1 MERVATL
8 LAGSHFRQALVRLW
22 VIGSHTPA
30 LNEWEQARGNDAT
43 FDAAVAHF
51 LIGLQNEQTI
61 TTAEILAAPLA
72 LIRALDEFAALHRA
86 PGLDA
91 AHCRNSDLAFKE
103 AGRNYWLVPVAL
115 QARREVSLAK
125 QVGNLQTWFRHHAVL
140 PCVTV
145 HGINVSVSVSEG
157 SLDAALAALRD
168 QAAGELTVWI
178 AHFTDDADVQWSR
191 EQGTGRNWR
200 TTHIDPPDVRQQS
213 MLEAVEAAVQT
224 GAHVLV
230 FPEFTIDL
238 QHRRALEEYLLRR
251 EPTTLWLV
259 VAGSFHE
266 PVPADQSH
274 VAYNTA
280 PVYDGTGEVLFAHRK
295 LRIFGDLDKGA
306 ENVDLGN
313 ALHVLVTPLGC
324 MSVLIC
330 KDFMDEHPTVRTLLT
345 ELPVDWA
352 FVPSYGDDTTLKA
365 HKNRAQVLATV
376 SVGTNT
382 VVAQT
387 QNTAMAQAG
396 VPPPHLPGFGHAA
409 GSKDPST
416 VDASGGLVRFP
427 LRVQPR
433 PATSKSQPTL
443 TRVK

>member
-8 LAGSHFRQALVRLW
+8 LAGNHYRQALVRLW
-22 VIGSHTPA
+22 VLGSHTPA

-51 LIGLQNEQTI
+51 LIALQNEQTI
-61 TTAEILAAPLA
+61 TTAGILAAPLA
-72 LIRALDEFAALHRA
+72 LIRALDEFVALHRA
-86 PGLDA
+86 PGLAA
-91 AHCRNSDLAFKE
+91 AHCRNSDLTFKE
-103 AGRNYWLVPVAL
+103 EGRNYWLVPVTS
-115 QARREVSLAK
+115 QARREVPLAK

-145 HGINVSVSVSEG
+145 NGINVSVSVSED

-168 QAAGELTVWI
+168 QAADELTVWI
-178 AHFTDDADVQWSR
+178 AHFTDDADVRWSR
-191 EQGTGRNWR
+191 QQGTGRNWR

-213 MLEAVEAAVQT
+213 MLETVEAAVQA

-238 QHRRALEEYLLRR
+238 RHRRALETYLLRR
-251 EPTTLWLV
+251 QPSTLALV

-266 PVPADQSH
+266 PTPADQSH
-274 VAYNTA
+274 IAFNTA

-345 ELPVDWA
+345 EVPVDWA

-365 HKNRAQVLATV
+365 HKNRARVLAKV

-387 QNTAMAQAG
+387 QNTAMAQPG
-396 VPPPHLPGFGHAA
+396 VPLPALPGFGHPA
-409 GSKDPST
+409 GVKAPSD
-416 VDASGGLVRFP
+416 VQPSGGPVRFP
-427 LRVQPR
+427 IRPQQPPMTPR
-433 PATSKSQPTL
+433 MKPSL